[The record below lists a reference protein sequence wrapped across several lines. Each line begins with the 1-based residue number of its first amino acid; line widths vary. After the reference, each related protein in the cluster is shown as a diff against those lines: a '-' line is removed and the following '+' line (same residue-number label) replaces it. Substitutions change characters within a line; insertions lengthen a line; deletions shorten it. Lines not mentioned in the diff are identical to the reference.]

1 MKNCGVCR
9 RVVCFFALRAVA
21 TFLTAAQVFG
31 QEFRGMPMS
40 LKAARESKFLLAVS
54 CLLLI
59 TITPWF
65 ATCFLDE
72 VSDPSRLEAIGKA
85 PTKSLSG
92 LRQKIT
98 DRPVLV
104 INKTKVNLNFV
115 SYSFLLRFDYKQN
128 LRAWPVLSN
137 DLERSP
143 PSIRPV

>member
-1 MKNCGVCR
+1 MKNCSLCR
-9 RVVCFFALRAVA
+9 KIVYLVIFPAVA
-21 TFLTAAQVFG
+21 TFLIAAQVFW
-31 QEFRGMPMS
+31 QEFRGMLVI
-40 LKAARESKFLLAVS
+40 LKAAKESKFLLVVL

-59 TITPWF
+59 TIAPWF
-65 ATCFLDE
+65 ATYFLDE
-72 VSDPSRLEAIGKA
+72 VAGPSRLEAIGKA

-98 DRPVLV
+98 DRPALV

-115 SYSFLLRFDYKQN
+115 SYSFLLRFDFKQN

-143 PSIRPV
+143 PSLRAA